1 MSYELKNVEQYANR
15 NVPIFFPGKA
25 VDTQMDSPLSIH
37 EIIRFMQDRILAD
50 YSSLL
55 VAARSDEDKK
65 KQLKRL
71 ISQLLLSDGL
81 VGQRIAREAIAEE
94 VTNEIVGFG
103 PIEPPIS
110 DIEVTEIMVNNPQQ
124 VFIEKNGQI
133 ELTTIAFRDEE
144 HVMEVIRRI
153 IAPLGRRLDQL
164 SPFVDARL
172 PNGSRIH
179 AVIPPV
185 SPSGPVVTIRKFPKN
200 VFQADDLVRN
210 GSMSEEMRD
219 FLELCV
225 KSSLNIIV
233 SGGASSGKT
242 TMLNVLS
249 SFIPNQR
256 IITIEDS
263 LELQLHQ
270 THVISLE
277 ARPPNTEGKGE
288 ITIRELVRNALRMRP
303 DRLVIGEVRGAE
315 AFDMLQG
322 LNTGH
327 SGSMSTVHANSPS
340 DALARLESMALMS
353 GETLSVEAIRSQIHS
368 AIDVIIHQSRL
379 FGGKRI
385 TSCVAMV
392 RKPRLTD
399 PCTDDVPK
407 VISVFDSRVSRT
419 DSEYE
424 VSFKRNPKVKFQ
436 QFFLEKLR
444 TAGLQPL
451 KWMEFE
457 C

>member
-1 MSYELKNVEQYANR
+1 MNYETWNAEASGIDHGLPVL
-15 NVPIFFPGKA
+15 FPGRA
-25 VDTQMDSPLSIH
+25 VESSTDNPLPIQ
-37 EIIRFMQDRILAD
+37 EIVRFMQDKVISD

-55 VAARSDEDKK
+55 LAARSDQEKK
-65 KQLKRL
+65 RQLKRL
-71 ISQLLLSDGL
+71 IGQLLLSEGL

-110 DIEVTEIMVNNPQQ
+110 DIDVTEIMVNNAQQ
-124 VFIEKNGQI
+124 VFVERNGQI
-133 ELTTIAFRDEE
+133 EPTAITFRDNE

-185 SPSGPVVTIRKFPKN
+185 SPKGPVVTIRKFPRN
-200 VFQADDLVRN
+200 AFGADDLVRV
-210 GSMSEEMRD
+210 GSLSEDMRD

-225 KSSLNIIV
+225 RSSMNIVV

-249 SFIPNQR
+249 SFIPNER

-270 THVISLE
+270 SHVISLE

-288 ITIRELVRNALRMRP
+288 VTIRDLVRNALRMRP

-315 AFDMLQG
+315 AFDMLQA

-340 DALARLESMALMS
+340 DALLRLESMALMS
-353 GETLSVEAIRSQIHS
+353 GEALTAEAMRYQIHS
-368 AIDVIIHQSRL
+368 AIDLVIHQSRL
-379 FGGKRI
+379 PDGKRI
-385 TSCVAMV
+385 TSCIAMV
-392 RKPRLTD
+392 TKPDENCILINDR
-399 PCTDDVPK
+399 PR
-407 VISVFDSRVSRT
+407 ISVVFQSAVDHTCPERQIVFRRNASVRFHH
-419 DSEYE
+419 
-424 VSFKRNPKVKFQ
+424 SFR
-436 QFFLEKLR
+436 ER
-444 TAGLQPL
+444 ARAAGLQPL
-451 KWMEFE
+451 TWMEFE
-457 C
+457 